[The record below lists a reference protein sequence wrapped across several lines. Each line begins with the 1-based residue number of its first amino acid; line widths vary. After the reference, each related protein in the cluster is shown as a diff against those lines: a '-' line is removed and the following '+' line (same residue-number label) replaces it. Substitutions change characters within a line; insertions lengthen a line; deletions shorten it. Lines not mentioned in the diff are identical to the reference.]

1 MAQYEHVC
9 TTVCRSVSSLLFEK
23 DTFFTKNTRSTMC
36 QTLLGVGSLLS
47 EIDKRK
53 LMFFH
58 KITLLSEDSLSKQI
72 FLRRLFLYQH
82 RISNSNTVNQYGFIP
97 DLDRILTKYRLKH
110 YLDNFT
116 AGAQLTTKTC
126 WKQII
131 NKSVRNH
138 EKQRLAML
146 YEKDK
151 DFVRFQRVHTSQ
163 NVYHLW
169 KVPSSATELKLIHFI
184 VKSLT
189 LVPQNVQQTCSYC
202 GQFFKDVF
210 LHIVT
215 SCQTTLEI
223 RNTFLEFIVDYFT
236 PQFSVYVTDFEH

>member
-1 MAQYEHVC
+1 MSMSALQSAEVFHHYC
-9 TTVCRSVSSLLFEK
+9 LKKIQFLP
-23 DTFFTKNTRSTMC
+23 KNTRSAMC

-110 YLDNFT
+110 YLDSFT
-116 AGAQLTTKTC
+116 AGAQLPTKTC

-163 NVYHLW
+163 NLYHLW
-169 KVPSSATELKLIHFI
+169 KVPSYATELKLIHFI
-184 VKSLT
+184 VKSLI
-189 LVPQNVQQTCSYC
+189 LVP
-202 GQFFKDVF
+202 
-210 LHIVT
+210 
-215 SCQTTLEI
+215 
-223 RNTFLEFIVDYFT
+223 
-236 PQFSVYVTDFEH
+236 